1 MNMSELLKKI
11 EAAEKLA
18 ADRADQIESVKA
30 EVESVKAQAGEL
42 AAKLTEKT
50 AALEAAESAGNAVK
64 AELEKSAKAVESL
77 TAEVA
82 TLKAKMALTPVD
94 DLGAGDH
101 KPVGQGAE
109 AAGGGKVDHMKVY
122 RSLRHDPVAQEK
134 YRAEHSAELGC

>member
-1 MNMSELLKKI
+1 MSELLKKI

-64 AELEKSAKAVESL
+64 TELEKSLKVVESL

-94 DLGAGDH
+94 DLGAGDN

-109 AAGGGKVDHMKVY
+109 AAGEKVDHMKVY
-122 RSLRHDPVAQEK
+122 NSLTDSKERAE
-134 YRAEHSAELGC
+134 YRAKYPVELGLGKR